1 MRVSKNVD
9 FTSEEFSSQL
19 SGIAVRFK
27 TMALEHKAIIA
38 EQKMRSALQ
47 YQFKVMCSAWSKLG
61 ICNKEDYLK
70 VFFEFK
76 RNLPD
81 NLKEEA
87 ETQQLLKGYVSENT
101 RLGLFSKVDDVEYEL
116 EQMKMDGDAFGGTLS
131 EVTE

>member
-1 MRVSKNVD
+1 
-9 FTSEEFSSQL
+9 
-19 SGIAVRFK
+19 
-27 TMALEHKAIIA
+27 MALEHKAIIA

-116 EQMKMDGDAFGGTLS
+116 EQMKMDGDAFGETLT
-131 EVTE
+131 EVTEVVE